1 MADEND
7 TTQQELEEIVDGA
20 WGDSPHKRGL
30 ARELLEKKRLEEAR
44 SRAAFDLLC
53 GRVPTLLTRS

>member
-7 TTQQELEEIVDGA
+7 TTEQELEEIADGA
-20 WGDSPHKRGL
+20 WGDGPLTRGL
-30 ARELLEKKRLEEAR
+30 ARARLQEKRLEEAK